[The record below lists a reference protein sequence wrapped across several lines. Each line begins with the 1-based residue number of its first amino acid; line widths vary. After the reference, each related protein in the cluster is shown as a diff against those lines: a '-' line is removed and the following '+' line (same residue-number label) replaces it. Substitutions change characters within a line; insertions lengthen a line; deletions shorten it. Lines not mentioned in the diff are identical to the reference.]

1 MADWKKTGSETM
13 ASGAQPTA
21 LRALACLQ
29 ELAMEKGLD
38 DVSMRDVA
46 KRLGISLAALQYHY
60 PNKAALLDAFVSQTA
75 EGYRQR
81 IEAILAM
88 SPEGE
93 RFSNFVRFAATETV
107 QADRHGVL
115 AMIEG
120 RASHDDAARHAI
132 CLFLGSYLTIM
143 RDALVTDVPGLP
155 LAEALLKA
163 SLVVSMLEGLPS
175 LMEPA
180 SNLGLN
186 REALVEGA
194 VRAATAL
201 AHQGT

>member
-1 MADWKKTGSETM
+1 MADRNGTGSETM
-13 ASGAQPTA
+13 AADARPTA
-21 LRALACLQ
+21 LRALECLQ
-29 ELAMEKGLD
+29 ELALEKGLD

-46 KRLGISLAALQYHY
+46 KRLEISLAALQYHY
-60 PNKAALLDAFVSQTA
+60 PNKAALLDAFVSQTV
-75 EGYRQR
+75 EGYRRR

-93 RFSNFVRFAATETV
+93 RFANLVRFAAMETV

-132 CLFLGSYLTIM
+132 GLFLEAYLIMM
-143 RDALVTDVPGLP
+143 RDTLAANAPGMP
-155 LAEALLKA
+155 PAEALLQA

-175 LMEPA
+175 LIKPA
-180 SNLGLN
+180 SNLGLD
-186 REALVEGA
+186 REALVDGA
-194 VRAATAL
+194 VRAAIAL
-201 AHQGT
+201 AHSTQ